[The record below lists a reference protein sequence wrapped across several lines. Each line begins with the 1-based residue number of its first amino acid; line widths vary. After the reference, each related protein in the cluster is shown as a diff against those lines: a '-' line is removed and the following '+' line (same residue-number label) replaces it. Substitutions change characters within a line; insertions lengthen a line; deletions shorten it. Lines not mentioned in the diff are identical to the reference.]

1 MSKFKFSD
9 AEISTK
15 KLIRQAR
22 LDKGM
27 SMRAGSKAMGRTV
40 KNLEDIETVQPYG
53 CHITLDILL
62 ATSNAYGWT
71 LAELV
76 EWESPEGGTE

>member
-1 MSKFKFSD
+1 MIIIDDDFRI
-9 AEISTK
+9 ETYPRSTGSM
-15 KLIRQAR
+15 A
-22 LDKGM
+22 M
-27 SMRAGSKAMGRTV
+27 SMRARSKAMGRTV